1 MTQFCFSFDVS
12 RCSGCMAC
20 VVACMDQNDLP
31 GNDGVSFRHVTKL
44 EQGHYPAAKM
54 SFVSLACQHCGD
66 APCIMACPTNAIFRS
81 QEDGSVDVNQEFCI
95 GCHSCV
101 QVCPFGA
108 PQFPEEGK
116 MSKCNLCFERVENN
130 MEPACVHTCTTR
142 ALGFGTMEELSEKK
156 AGRASVRILE
166 GLLSGSPDIPC

>member
-1 MTQFCFSFDVS
+1 MTPFCFSFDVS

-44 EQGHYPAAKM
+44 EQGRYPGADI

-66 APCIMACPTNAIFRS
+66 APCLAVCPTSAIFRRP
-81 QEDGSVDVNQEFCI
+81 EDGIVDIRKDLCI

-116 MSKCNLCFERVENN
+116 MSKCHLCFERVENG

-142 ALGFGTMEELSEKK
+142 ALGFGTMEELAKKK
-156 AGRASVRILE
+156 AGKASVRILE
-166 GLLSGSPDIPC
+166 GLLHQT

>member
-1 MTQFCFSFDVS
+1 VTQFCFSFDVS

-31 GNDGVSFRHVTKL
+31 GDDGVSFRHVTKL
-44 EQGHYPAAKM
+44 EQGHYPAAKI

-66 APCIMACPTNAIFRS
+66 APCSMACPTNAIFRTR
-81 QEDGSVDVNQEFCI
+81 EDGSIDVNEEFCI

-116 MSKCNLCFERVENN
+116 MSKCNRCFERVENG

-142 ALGFGTMEELSEKK
+142 ALGFGTMEELSEEK
-156 AGRASVRILE
+156 AGKASVRILE
-166 GLLSGSPDIPC
+166 GLLSGSPENP